1 MTSLESLFVQEVNL
15 SFKDKM
21 RQYDDEASLLK
32 DAIDWCY
39 EQGYFPI
46 RITDGYHRG
55 YSDLF
60 ILVQGRLVCAEL
72 KDKDGKPSKHQIEF
86 IEKVQAY
93 GGVGGICRTI
103 AEVEDLCDEA
113 RYY

>member
-1 MTSLESLFVQEVNL
+1 MTSLESLFVKEVNL

-21 RQYDDEASLLK
+21 REYNDEASLLK
-32 DAIDWCY
+32 DAISWCF
-39 EQGYFPI
+39 EQGYYPI

-60 ILVQGRLVCAEL
+60 IVVQGRLVVAEL
-72 KDKDGKPSKHQIEF
+72 KDKDGKPTKHQLEF
-86 IEKVQAY
+86 IEKVQAFGGS
-93 GGVGGICRTI
+93 GGVCRTI
-103 AEVEDLCDEA
+103 ADIEDLCDEA

>member
-32 DAIDWCY
+32 D
-39 EQGYFPI
+39 FPI